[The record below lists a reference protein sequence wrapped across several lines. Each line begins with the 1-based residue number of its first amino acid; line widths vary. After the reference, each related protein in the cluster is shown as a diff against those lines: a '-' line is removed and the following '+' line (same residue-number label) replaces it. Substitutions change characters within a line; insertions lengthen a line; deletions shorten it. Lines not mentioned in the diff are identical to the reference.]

1 MWRWQER
8 RGNQPKRRKRRER
21 GSPVGR
27 DSVVNAVAR
36 YASERGSAD
45 YAAVCFNREETSW
58 GETLRRTR
66 N

>member
-27 DSVVNAVAR
+27 DRAVNAGACCGNKM
-36 YASERGSAD
+36 GSAD
-45 YAAVCFNREETSW
+45 YAAAWVDRVEISGGGDIT
-58 GETLRRTR
+58 
-66 N
+66 